1 MLIILFLRS
10 IFRAISTIN
19 SSRYILVSKFSI
31 TCCCCTHYEE
41 RRPNAIYFDLV
52 FYFECRRGFRHMNTT
67 NFRINIQ
74 SAKSCMTGAVMQ
86 QMMIDLIFFPY
97 ALQAMQ
103 ACIVK
108 YNTHNSA
115 QFVVKVKGVH
125 VICTLLPGKIT
136 VARTT
141 VKNKSI

>member
-1 MLIILFLRS
+1 
-10 IFRAISTIN
+10 
-19 SSRYILVSKFSI
+19 
-31 TCCCCTHYEE
+31 
-41 RRPNAIYFDLV
+41 
-52 FYFECRRGFRHMNTT
+52 MNTT
-67 NFRINIQ
+67 IFRINIQ
-74 SAKSCMTGAVMQ
+74 SAKSCMTSDVMQ

-115 QFVVKVKGVH
+115 QFVVKFKGVH
-125 VICTLLPGKIT
+125 VICTLPPGKIT

-141 VKNKSI
+141 VKNKSIKISSCVPNNYISIFTQLLNLTHHVN

>member
-1 MLIILFLRS
+1 
-10 IFRAISTIN
+10 
-19 SSRYILVSKFSI
+19 
-31 TCCCCTHYEE
+31 
-41 RRPNAIYFDLV
+41 
-52 FYFECRRGFRHMNTT
+52 MNIT

-74 SAKSCMTGAVMQ
+74 NAKYCMTNVVMQ

-97 ALQAMQ
+97 ALQAML

-115 QFVVKVKGVH
+115 QFVVKFKGVH
-125 VICTLLPGKIT
+125 VICTLPRGKIT

-141 VKNKSI
+141 VKNKSIKISSCVSNNHISIFTQL

>member
-1 MLIILFLRS
+1 
-10 IFRAISTIN
+10 
-19 SSRYILVSKFSI
+19 
-31 TCCCCTHYEE
+31 
-41 RRPNAIYFDLV
+41 
-52 FYFECRRGFRHMNTT
+52 MNTT

-74 SAKSCMTGAVMQ
+74 SAKYCMTSGVMQ

-103 ACIVK
+103 ACIIK

-125 VICTLLPGKIT
+125 VICTLRQGKLLLLEQQ
-136 VARTT
+136 
-141 VKNKSI
+141 